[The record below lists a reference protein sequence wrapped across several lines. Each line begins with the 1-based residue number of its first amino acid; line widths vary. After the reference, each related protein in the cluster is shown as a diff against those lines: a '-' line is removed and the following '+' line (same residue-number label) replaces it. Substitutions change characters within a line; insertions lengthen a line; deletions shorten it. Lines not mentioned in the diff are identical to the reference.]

1 MSVIVI
7 VLEKDT
13 YSSVSAV
20 KLHRA
25 LGVSLQD
32 IKERWVSGD
41 PIFEQEIF
49 EVDYQ
54 QRAVL
59 IRAILKI
66 IDEEKLTA
74 EFYEIPYGKCY
85 AGNTKLDTWRIDAA
99 LVEGILS
106 AADEEIGHQLDN

>member
-41 PIFEQEIF
+41 PILEEEIF
-49 EVDYQ
+49 EGDYQ
-54 QRAVL
+54 QHAAL
-59 IRAILKI
+59 IRAILKVI
-66 IDEEKLTA
+66 NEEKLTA
-74 EFYEIPYGKCY
+74 EFYEIPYGECCV
-85 AGNTKLDTWRIDAA
+85 GNMKLDTWRIDAA
-99 LVEGILS
+99 LVEGILL
-106 AADEEIGHQLDN
+106 AADEEIERQLDN